1 MRSHNLTFPFSTI
14 HFAISLY
21 TSAMS
26 LYQTKKQILQW
37 GAITVFIYLVYVVAF
52 PLIPYIYY
60 GSLMLDIEMILRN
73 NARWFIYVYM
83 AGLLILFFAFYK
95 ITKLAHE
102 FSKQHANESDTL
114 KKYILS
120 VGIGS
125 GIILLFLY
133 PITALD
139 VALYVV
145 FARNWVLYGGN
156 PFTAPPE
163 TFTADPY
170 IHLTGEYVTKTSS
183 YGPIW
188 EIVASV
194 PIRLGITEIASA
206 IIATKMMALAAYV
219 FMAWLIG
226 WKWRQKNVSQ
236 AVALSFFALNPLV
249 MLEAIGNGHNDMLMI
264 TFIALGIILFQNQK
278 WIEATAA
285 LTVACLIKIPAL
297 IFMPI
302 FGLAALSTADTFR
315 SRLFRGF
322 VIASI
327 FLSLFFIFYR
337 LMGPIPDVFNGVI
350 DSFTRRSFSPA
361 YALHVVVREFNPE
374 LAKAILA
381 NTRYIFIAIY
391 IFILI
396 QFTRKKITLLEAGFA
411 AYLAQIFLSN
421 AFRIWYPLWL
431 IPFAALNLNSKTYWR
446 VFLFSL
452 AVEFSILSYYILWR
466 WHWRYWEW
474 GLTGPLAPYWNYF
487 TIMTPFTVSW
497 TFTLPFLADI
507 VRARSKQSQWANLL
521 D

>member
-1 MRSHNLTFPFSTI
+1 MTLH
-14 HFAISLY
+14 
-21 TSAMS
+21 
-26 LYQTKKQILQW
+26 QTKKQIIQW
-37 GAITVFIYLVYVVAF
+37 GGITIFIYLIYVIAF

-60 GSLMLDIEMILRN
+60 GSLMLDMEMILRDQ
-73 NARWFIYVYM
+73 ARWFIWGYM
-83 AGLLILFFAFYK
+83 LGLLLLFFSFYK

-102 FSKQHANESDTL
+102 FSKQNETDTL
-114 KKYILS
+114 KKYIL
-120 VGIGS
+120 GIGIIS

-156 PFTAPPE
+156 PFTTPPE
-163 TFTADPY
+163 TFISDPY

-188 EIVASV
+188 EIVASI

-206 IIATKMMALAAYV
+206 IIATKIISLSAYL

-236 AVALSFFALNPLV
+236 VTTLSFFALNPLV

-264 TFIALGIILFQNQK
+264 AFITLGIILFQNQK
-278 WIEATAA
+278 WVWATIA
-285 LTVACLIKIPAL
+285 LTIACLIKIPAL

-302 FGLAALSTADTFR
+302 FGLAVLSSADSFR
-315 SRLFRGF
+315 TRLFRGF
-322 VIASI
+322 VVGFI

-337 LMGPIPDVFNGVI
+337 LMAPIPDVFAGVI
-350 DSFTRRSFSPA
+350 DSFSRRSFSPA
-361 YALHVVVREFNPE
+361 YALHVIVREFNPE
-374 LAKAILA
+374 FAKSILA
-381 NTRYIFIAIY
+381 NTGYVFILIY

-396 QFTRKKITLLEAGFA
+396 QFMRKKLTLLEAGFA

-431 IPFAALNLNSKTYWR
+431 IPFAVLNLNSKTYWR

-466 WHWRYWEW
+466 WHWRNWEW

-497 TFTLPFLADI
+497 TFTLPFLADVI
-507 VRARSKQSQWANLL
+507 GRWKNKKKFENELWL
-521 D
+521 